1 MVQCKIDK
9 HDSFSAPK
17 WLFDVLKLGHVDSIL
32 PVTILCPH
40 LQRFLRGH
48 ALNACLVHL
57 CHKTWPFLILQVFR
71 PQLLLANLL
80 GFGIDLITN
89 IHSPP
94 TGSLWA
100 QLYCWYVLIP
110 LSFGTKT
117 DNIIKLSTC
126 HPLILTTKTCYW
138 LVVWKMATIFPY
150 IGNVTIPTDFHAFQR
165 GRYTTNQIETSP
177 SFFEKSVPATTS
189 VFFLQATPGQIF
201 VPSGWWHCTLNLPDT
216 PEAFRGGK
224 VKAFVVIPWA

>member
-1 MVQCKIDK
+1 M
-9 HDSFSAPK
+9 H
-17 WLFDVLKLGHVDSIL
+17 VLCIFVIKPG
-32 PVTILCPH
+32 
-40 LQRFLRGH
+40 
-48 ALNACLVHL
+48 
-57 CHKTWPFLILQVFR
+57 TWPFLILQVFR

-94 TGSLWA
+94 TGSPWA

-110 LSFGTKT
+110 LSFGTKI

-126 HPLILTTKTCYW
+126 HPLILTTQTCYW
-138 LVVWKMATIFPY
+138 LVVWNMAIIFPY
-150 IGNVTIPTDFHAFQR
+150 IGNVIIPTDFHIFQR

-177 SFFEKSVPATTS
+177 SFFEKPVPTTTS

-216 PEAFRGGK
+216 PEAFRGGE
-224 VKAFVVIPWA
+224 VKAL